1 LVLFL
6 TVELS
11 FSAANIIKLKESYM
25 FLLIVFAMLFV
36 MMIWYHARKRLN
48 KLISFVDLA
57 DHLPTLVS
65 LTNDR
70 SIHKYATHL
79 IYLTKAN
86 NHAQIERRILYSIIN
101 RNPKRADVYW
111 FIHID
116 RTDEP
121 YTMEYSVRELVN
133 DNVIRVDFRLGF
145 RIQPRVNVL
154 FRKVI
159 EELVAAGELDITSRY
174 ESLKGYNLPADFKF
188 VIQKRFLSVENEFS
202 FVDGFIL
209 NSYFFIR
216 TFSQTDAKA
225 FGLDT
230 SDVVNEKIPLIIQP
244 ATSVSMQRVPVGPLE
259 SMPPECPPGD
269 DWHYNQG

>member
-1 LVLFL
+1 
-6 TVELS
+6 
-11 FSAANIIKLKESYM
+11 
-25 FLLIVFAMLFV
+25 
-36 MMIWYHARKRLN
+36 
-48 KLISFVDLA
+48 
-57 DHLPTLVS
+57 
-65 LTNDR
+65 
-70 SIHKYATHL
+70 
-79 IYLTKAN
+79 
-86 NHAQIERRILYSIIN
+86 
-101 RNPKRADVYW
+101 
-111 FIHID
+111 
-116 RTDEP
+116 
-121 YTMEYSVRELVN
+121 
-133 DNVIRVDFRLGF
+133 VIRVDFRLGF

-174 ESLKGYNLPADFKF
+174 ESLKGYNLPADFRF